1 MTELSIVRTDAEDA
15 YLGQFEAAKAALAGS
30 DWSKALREEAIAR
43 FRETGLPHRR
53 VEEWKYTDLR
63 MALRDVKALAG
74 EAAVALPQDRFD
86 AIGRHVITIANGRV
100 TGELPSVEGVTIT
113 RLSDALTHDGGELR
127 AAIEATPARGD
138 NPVYALNTALMADG
152 LAIEI
157 APGAEIDKPLHIRT
171 VFAGDNDG
179 ATFTRIAVVAGE
191 GAKATLLE
199 TFDGPQ
205 SAYQTNIATTVI
217 VGKNAEI
224 DHFRVQTEG
233 GAAIHLANLI
243 CEIGEEAHFNL
254 LNYVQGAAL
263 SRLDLSLAF
272 KGENANCNI
281 RGANLLSGKQHGD
294 ITMFVDHAVP
304 YCESSEIFKTVL
316 GGTARGVFQGKILV
330 RPHAQK
336 TDGQMSANAIM
347 LSDEAE
353 MDVKPELEIYADD
366 VVCGHGATSGQLDE
380 DLLFYLKARGIGD
393 REAKALMIA
402 AFVGEAFEDIGHDDL
417 ADVVLAIANEWI
429 SEAEI

>member
-1 MTELSIVRTDAEDA
+1 MTELSVVRSDAEDA
-15 YLGQFEAAKAALAGS
+15 YLNQFDAAKDALPGS
-30 DWSKALREEAIAR
+30 GWSAKLREDAIAR

-63 MALRDVKALAG
+63 AALKDVKTLAG
-74 EAAVALPQDRFD
+74 EAAAALPADRFD
-86 AIGRHVITIANGRV
+86 AVIRDIITIANGRV
-100 TGELPSVEGVTIT
+100 TGELPAVEGMTIT
-113 RLSDALTHDGGELR
+113 RLSDVLTNGSAEQR
-127 AAIEATPARGD
+127 AAIETTPARGD

-152 LAIEI
+152 LVIEI
-157 APGAEIDKPLHIRT
+157 APGAEIEKPLHIRSIFT
-171 VFAGDNDG
+171 GDNDG
-179 ATFTRIAVVAGE
+179 ATFTRIAIVAGE
-191 GAKATLLE
+191 GAKATFLE
-199 TFDGPQ
+199 TFEGPH
-205 SAYQTNIATTVI
+205 SAYQTNAATTVI
-217 VGKNAEI
+217 VADKAEI

-233 GAAIHLANLI
+233 GAATHLANLI
-243 CEIGEEAHFNL
+243 CEIGEESDFNL

-263 SRLDLSLAF
+263 SRLDLSIAF
-272 KGENANCNI
+272 KGENANCNV
-281 RGANLLSGKQHGD
+281 RAANLLSGKQHGD
-294 ITMFVDHAVP
+294 TTMFVDHAVP
-304 YCESSEIFKTVL
+304 HCESSEIFKTVL

-380 DLLFYLKARGIGD
+380 DLLFYLKARGIHD

-402 AFVGEAFEDIGHDDL
+402 AFVGEAFEDIGHDDI
-417 ADVVLAIANEWI
+417 ADVVLAIANDWI